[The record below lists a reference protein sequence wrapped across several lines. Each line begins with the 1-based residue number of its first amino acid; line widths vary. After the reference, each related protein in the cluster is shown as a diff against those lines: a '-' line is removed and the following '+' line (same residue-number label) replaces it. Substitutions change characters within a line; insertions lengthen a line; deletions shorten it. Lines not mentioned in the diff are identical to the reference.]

1 VDGRPVRIFMNNP
14 LDYRGFRHFQSSYD
28 QDRRGTVLS
37 VNHDPGK
44 VPTYVGYTLLAT
56 GLLVSL
62 TRGIIWYRPARR
74 RRSV

>member
-1 VDGRPVRIFMNNP
+1 MNNP

-44 VPTYVGYTLLAT
+44 MPTYIGYTLLAT
-56 GLLVSL
+56 GLLVAL
-62 TRGIIWYRPARR
+62 TRGVIWHRAPRR
-74 RRSV
+74 RGGV